1 MRDQMRFFAKNQ
13 LMHAANAELIQRT
26 SDDIHGSFTV
36 YTELSRYFRLRGEAS
51 EEGKLSLVGSYFD
64 GGQWTESR
72 EEIGELLVELDALR
86 SKMYPTTKYRA
97 FLGGVIATKFRDQ
110 LEGTLKESSS
120 HDVTEP
126 LHRI

>member
-1 MRDQMRFFAKNQ
+1 
-13 LMHAANAELIQRT
+13 MHAANAELIQRT
-26 SDDIHGSFTV
+26 TDDIPGSFTV

-72 EEIGELLVELDALR
+72 EEIGELLVGLDALR

-97 FLGGVIATKFRDQ
+97 FLGGVIATKFRGQ
-110 LEGTLKESSS
+110 LEGALKESASY
-120 HDVTEP
+120 DATEP
-126 LHRI
+126 PHRI